1 MFYVIK
7 IFLGYVSYPFL
18 VQQAAY
24 TKEKLM
30 TRQLKMYFK
39 GGNGMSDNGNNLPE
53 IPFGNRD
60 DANGMAS
67 QALQQWAERY
77 YAKMVEEKQ
86 AEEEPS
92 MLDQLL
98 DKVGEYVDQ
107 EIEQLPAEEQ
117 EAAVMKLA
125 ETADTLVDTL
135 DKAYTV
141 TEKACDSIIDSLD
154 ELENGLISG
163 NWLLVVGC
171 LA

>member
-1 MFYVIK
+1 
-7 IFLGYVSYPFL
+7 
-18 VQQAAY
+18 
-24 TKEKLM
+24 
-30 TRQLKMYFK
+30 
-39 GGNGMSDNGNNLPE
+39 MSDNGNNLPE

-60 DANGMAS
+60 DVNGMAS
-67 QALQQWAERY
+67 QALQQWAEQF

-107 EIEQLPAEEQ
+107 KIEKLPPEEQ
-117 EAAVMKLA
+117 EAAEMKLA
-125 ETADTLVDTL
+125 ETADTLVDGI

-154 ELENGLISG
+154 ELERWIDK
-163 NWLLVVGC
+163 W
-171 LA
+171 

>member
-1 MFYVIK
+1 
-7 IFLGYVSYPFL
+7 
-18 VQQAAY
+18 
-24 TKEKLM
+24 
-30 TRQLKMYFK
+30 
-39 GGNGMSDNGNNLPE
+39 MSDNENNLPE

-67 QALQQWAERY
+67 QALQQWAEQF

-117 EAAVMKLA
+117 EAAEMRLM
-125 ETADTLVDTL
+125 
-135 DKAYTV
+135 
-141 TEKACDSIIDSLD
+141 
-154 ELENGLISG
+154 
-163 NWLLVVGC
+163 
-171 LA
+171 

>member
-1 MFYVIK
+1 
-7 IFLGYVSYPFL
+7 
-18 VQQAAY
+18 
-24 TKEKLM
+24 
-30 TRQLKMYFK
+30 
-39 GGNGMSDNGNNLPE
+39 MSDNENNLPE

-67 QALQQWAERY
+67 KALQQWAEQF

-107 EIEQLPAEEQ
+107 GIEQLPAEEQ
-117 EAAVMKLA
+117 EAAEMKLA

-154 ELENGLISG
+154 ELEKWIDK
-163 NWLLVVGC
+163 W
-171 LA
+171 